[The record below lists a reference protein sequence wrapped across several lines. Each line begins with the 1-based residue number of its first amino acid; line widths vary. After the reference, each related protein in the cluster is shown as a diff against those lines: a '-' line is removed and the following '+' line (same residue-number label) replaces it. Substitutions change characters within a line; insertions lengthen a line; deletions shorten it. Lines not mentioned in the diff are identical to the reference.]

1 MHSEKHMPNLIQ
13 PASLLG
19 KRPAAEQPDFQTDK
33 RRRPDFY
40 DNPEARLLMSQRSK
54 KKKTVSWNNQ

>member
-40 DNPEARLLMSQRSK
+40 DNPEARLLMS
-54 KKKTVSWNNQ
+54 